1 MTNEPVQTSREQKI
15 WHVVSQIPEGKV
27 ATYGQI
33 AELAGI
39 GRGARLVGR
48 ILSKLPQDSR
58 LPWHRVVNAAGK
70 ISPRSQTDGHSEQ
83 HRRLANENIV
93 LINGKLNL
101 RLYRWQP

>member
-1 MTNEPVQTSREQKI
+1 MTIDSPKTTREQKI
-15 WHVVSQIPEGKV
+15 WQVVSLIPAGKV

-48 ILSKLPQDSR
+48 TLSKLPQDSR

-70 ISPRSQTDGHSEQ
+70 ISARAEPDDNHQQ
-83 HRRLANENIV
+83 RRLESEGLV
-93 LINGKLNL
+93 FLNGKLNL
-101 RLYRWQP
+101 TLYRWQP